1 MASNEDILN
10 AINNIDKRLEAHLAR
25 CDERHKGI
33 DKIVSGLESEMYDS
47 NNGGVKGAVP
57 SIRKDINVL
66 QRNTRVINGG
76 VIVIL
81 LKMVWDW
88 IRMK

>member
-33 DKIVSGLESEMYDS
+33 DKIVGGLESEMYDS

-57 SIRKDINVL
+57 SLRRDISSL
-66 QRNTRVINGG
+66 QKSNRVINSGIV
-76 VIVIL
+76 VIV